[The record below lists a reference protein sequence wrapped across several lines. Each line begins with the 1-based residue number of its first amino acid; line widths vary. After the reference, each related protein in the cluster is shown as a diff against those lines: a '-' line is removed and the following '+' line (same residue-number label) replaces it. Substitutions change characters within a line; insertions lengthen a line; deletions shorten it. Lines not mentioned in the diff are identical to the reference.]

1 MEAQDPIT
9 GEWDAVLS
17 YPDQRELMT
26 MMLMLDGDKVSGRV
40 ESGQG
45 VFMLEKGEFASD
57 HLKMYMPSAQGEIEL
72 SAQLADGKL
81 VGEYNVADKAQGEWE
96 AVKR

>member
-1 MEAQDPIT
+1 MDTQDPIT
-9 GEWDAVLS
+9 GEWEAVLS

-26 MMLMLDGDKVSGRV
+26 MMLMLDGSQVSGRV

-45 VFMLEKGEFASD
+45 VFMLENGEFVRD
-57 HLKMYMPSAQGEIEL
+57 QLKLSLPSAQGEIEL
-72 SAQLADGKL
+72 AAQLQGDRL

-96 AVKR
+96 AVKK